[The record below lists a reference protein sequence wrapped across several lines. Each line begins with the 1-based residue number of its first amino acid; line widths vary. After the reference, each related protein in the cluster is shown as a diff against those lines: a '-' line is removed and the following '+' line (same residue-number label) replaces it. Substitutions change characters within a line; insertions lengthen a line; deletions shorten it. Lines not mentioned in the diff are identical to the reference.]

1 MKLAYQV
8 RGDAILEGD
17 QESVRQK
24 AVTLQQ
30 HNEIDQVSLFDTIF
44 DV

>member
-1 MKLAYQV
+1 MKLVFQV
-8 RGDAILEGD
+8 RGDAVLEGE
-17 QESVRQK
+17 QEAVRQK

-30 HNEIDQVSLFDTIF
+30 HNEIDQVSLFDAIF

>member
-17 QESVRQK
+17 QEAVRQK

-30 HNEIDQVSLFDTIF
+30 RNGIDQVSLFDTIF

>member
-17 QESVRQK
+17 QEAVRQK

-30 HNEIDQVSLFDTIF
+30 RNEIDQVLLFDTIF

>member
-17 QESVRQK
+17 QEAVRQK

-30 HNEIDQVSLFDTIF
+30 RNEIDQVSLFDAIF